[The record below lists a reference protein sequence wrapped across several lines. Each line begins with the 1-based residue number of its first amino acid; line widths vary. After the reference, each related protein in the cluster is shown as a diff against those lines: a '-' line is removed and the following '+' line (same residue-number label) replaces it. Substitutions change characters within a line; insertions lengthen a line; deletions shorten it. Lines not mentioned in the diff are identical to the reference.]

1 MSIVERSPTTTLIG
15 AGGGGELA
23 PEANNN
29 AATATG
35 GSTYPLAGRNLTRSG
50 HVFELNDTP
59 AGERV
64 RVRHRSGTQVD
75 MLPDG
80 TLAINSRGKTIMTI
94 NNDMSITVHG
104 NMNYSVEGDMNF
116 NATGEIN
123 FNSESVNVNTSG
135 NVTQNIQGAY
145 RTNVGGNVGLIAE
158 NISTTSLGAN
168 TTTVLGDNSLIVN
181 GTNRLASE
189 GNTLLAS
196 GGNIKVS
203 AEGNYDQSSQ
213 SANIAANSMTLIGS
227 TGTIGGE
234 GIVMYGKGATFGEG
248 ITAQGATFSDGVTA
262 STFHGALEGNAKTAT
277 QAGRA
282 GTAGALGAGGSGGS
296 EVNVATPTTPVTA
309 TPTSAVLS
317 EYLNVSDKGIV
328 QVDVDEVNIRNMIRR
343 NVFNGGYSNRN
354 LTESDIREA
363 LRDPANVNNTTLI
376 NNHIA
381 NGTISATSVHP
392 LPTEMGR
399 VSSASVADQ
408 MFGSGAT
415 DDPSN
420 PFFATSPVS
429 RKRRFI
435 PPIQHY
441 VTNTTNVTPSLELM
455 PSIRLSVFLRY
466 PGQTDN
472 FVGPR

>member
-1 MSIVERSPTTTLIG
+1 MSIVDRSPTTTLIG
-15 AGGGGELA
+15 AGGGGEVA
-23 PEANNN
+23 TTTNNPDV
-29 AATATG
+29 ATG

-168 TTTVLGDNSLIVN
+168 TTTVLGDNTLAVN
-181 GTNRLASE
+181 GTNRLTSE
-189 GNTLLAS
+189 GDTLLAA
-196 GGNIKVS
+196 GGSIKVS
-203 AEGNYDQSSQ
+203 AETNYDQSSQ
-213 SANIAANSMTLIGS
+213 SANIAANSMTLIGA

-248 ITAQGATFSDGVTA
+248 VTA
-262 STFHGALEGNAKTAT
+262 PTFHGDLD
-277 QAGRA
+277 
-282 GTAGALGAGGSGGS
+282 GTAALAVQADVTNSQNYADPDPGGGVGS
-296 EVNVATPTTPVTA
+296 AQGYSVTNTATPTTA

-328 QVDVDEVNIRNMIRR
+328 EVDIDEVNIRNMIRR

-363 LRDPANVNNTTLI
+363 VRDPANVENATLI

-381 NGTISATSVHP
+381 NGTISSTSVHP
-392 LPTEMGR
+392 MPTSMGR
-399 VSSASVADQ
+399 VSTAGIADQ
-408 MFGSGAT
+408 IFGGGAT
-415 DDPSN
+415 NDPSN

-429 RKRRFI
+429 NKRRFI

-441 VTNTTNVTPSLELM
+441 ITNDTNITPALELM
-455 PSIRLSVFLRY
+455 PGIRLSVFLRY
-466 PGQTDN
+466 AGQADQ